1 MDGENHTLFD
11 GLPGFEMSREE
22 LKRLRR
28 RERNRKRMADP
39 AYREW
44 NREYQKEYHR
54 KRTADPAYRKRIA
67 DPAYRERK
75 REYAKEYYRK
85 RAADPAYRK
94 RTPAYRERERER
106 QRELMADPA
115 YRERKRERNR
125 KSKYG
130 LTASEHQDYLLKQKG
145 VCAICER
152 PEKSKNK
159 YGATASLAVDH
170 CHETE
175 EAHGMKFAVRGLLC
189 AECNKVLARATA
201 HRGWF
206 KKAFQYIAAFEK
218 RLELKLMA
226 AGIEHDP
233 FA

>member
-1 MDGENHTLFD
+1 MDGENPTLFD

-28 RERNRKRMADP
+28 REYYREYYHKRRADP
-39 AYREW
+39 AYREQK
-44 NREYQKEYHR
+44 RERDRERYH
-54 KRTADPAYRKRIA
+54 KRRAADPAYFERERKRNREWHHQRKA
-67 DPAYRERK
+67 DPAYREIR
-75 REYAKEYYRK
+75 
-85 RAADPAYRK
+85 
-94 RTPAYRERERER
+94 
-106 QRELMADPA
+106 
-115 YRERKRERNR
+115 RERNR

-130 LTASEHQDYLLKQKG
+130 LTASEHQDYLQKQKG

-152 PEKSKNK
+152 PEKLKMR
-159 YGATASLAVDH
+159 GGTRSLAVDH
-170 CHETE
+170 CHQTE

-189 AECNKVLARATA
+189 SECNKVLARATA
-201 HRGWF
+201 QRGWF

-226 AGIEHDP
+226 AGIKHDP

>member
-22 LKRLRR
+22 LKRERER
-28 RERNRKRMADP
+28 EQERNRRADP
-39 AYREW
+39 AYREQR
-44 NREYQKEYHR
+44 REREREWAR
-54 KRTADPAYRKRIA
+54 KRRA
-67 DPAYRERK
+67 DPAYRER
-75 REYAKEYYRK
+75 RR
-85 RAADPAYRK
+85 D
-94 RTPAYRERERER
+94 
-106 QRELMADPA
+106 Q
-115 YRERKRERNR
+115 NR
-125 KSKYG
+125 KGKFGITPSDY
-130 LTASEHQDYLLKQKG
+130 QDFLQKQKG

-152 PEKSKNK
+152 PEKSKVR
-159 YGATASLAVDH
+159 GVTRSLAVDH

-189 AECNKVLARATA
+189 GECNKVLARATA
-201 HRGWF
+201 QRGWF